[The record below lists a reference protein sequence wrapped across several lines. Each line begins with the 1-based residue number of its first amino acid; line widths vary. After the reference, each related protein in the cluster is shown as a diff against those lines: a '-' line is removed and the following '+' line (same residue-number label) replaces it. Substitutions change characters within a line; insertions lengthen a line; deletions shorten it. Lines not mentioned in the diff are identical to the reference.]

1 MMVFGTEFVF
11 VSMHICWY
19 GIGQQSENVS
29 QSQSEGLLRVVAED
43 QVCDGLFFRH
53 YRELQ
58 Y

>member
-58 Y
+58 